1 MFVTN
6 CSAGYHYQHSGDHGA
21 IGLALLASGNHDA
34 TKSQPSPPSI
44 SLDTSSATLQP
55 PSSATSS
62 TFSSAASSAV
72 STPISTTAPT
82 SANLN
87 ANNGLLGVK
96 LEQHQQIQQ
105 LHIQQQQLNA
115 LSQPPSAY
123 ASPWGSPRGAA
134 YASLPA
140 VQAPQQQQDVRVNSA
155 AIAMSGLSGEF
166 PPQ

>member
-123 ASPWGSPRGAA
+123 ASPWGSPRGTAT
-134 YASLPA
+134 YTSLPPM
-140 VQAPQQQQDVRVNSA
+140 QASQQQEMRTTSVSSPCHN
-155 AIAMSGLSGEF
+155 GEF
-166 PPQ
+166 M